1 MTQAFNLSQFANKVN
16 TSGQADLTTA
26 VTGTLPKGNGG
37 TGLTT
42 SGTSGNVLMSN
53 GTDWVSG
60 TIYATRNRI
69 INGAMTFD
77 QRNAGAATTPSV
89 TGVVYNLDRWAY
101 SNIQA
106 SKFTIQQT
114 PSATETGYAVRVG
127 AGFTNYLSTTVASAY
142 TPLTGDLFA
151 ISQFIEGSNIADLA
165 WGTSSAKTV
174 TLSFWVNSS
183 LTGTFGG
190 SISNQAL
197 DRSYPFTYTIS
208 AANTWEQK
216 TITIAGDTTGT
227 WRTDN
232 DIGIRLYLSLGAGAT
247 YTGTAGAWAA
257 AGYTNA
263 TGATNVI
270 ATASATWR
278 VTGVQL
284 EQGSTATPFERRL
297 YNQELANC
305 QRYYEIF
312 TQNANATA
320 FLSGVLVGAN
330 NWLNVFYKQTKR
342 VTPTVTAPSGWVN
355 ATPGVFPS
363 IDNCSIGGG
372 MAYFYL
378 AGTGTILTL
387 SAEL

>member
-1 MTQAFNLSQFANKVN
+1 MAMTLD
-16 TSGQADLTTA
+16 G
-26 VTGTLPKGNGG
+26 
-37 TGLTT
+37 
-42 SGTSGNVLMSN
+42 SN
-53 GTDWVSG
+53 GVTFNDSSLQG
-60 TIYATRNRI
+60 AAASPFGLKNRI
-69 INGAMTFD
+69 INGDMRID
-77 QRNAGAATTPSV
+77 QRNAGAATTPSA
-89 TGVVYNLDRWAY
+89 TGVVYNLDRWGY

-151 ISQFIEGSNIADLA
+151 ISQFIEGLNITDLA

-190 SISNQAL
+190 AIANQAL
-197 DRSYPFTYTIS
+197 NRSYPFTYTIS

-216 TITIAGDTTGT
+216 SITISGDTTGT
-227 WRTDN
+227 WRTDS
-232 DIGIRLYLSLGAGAT
+232 DIGIRLYLSLGAGAS

-284 EQGSTATPFERRL
+284 EIGTSATPFERRP
-297 YNQELANC
+297 YGQELINC
-305 QRYYEIF
+305 QRYYEKSYDYSVVPGTATGIGAVF
-312 TQNANATA
+312 T
-320 FLSGVLVGAN
+320 SGSNGGVTTSYLYSSYE
-330 NWLNVFYKQTKR
+330 YKVTKR
-342 VTPTVTAPSGWVN
+342 GTPTNTYYDQSGNSAKCNREYFGVSSTANSNLAESYFGTTNALLYSASGSN
-355 ATPGVFPS
+355 S
-363 IDNCSIGGG
+363 GGF
-372 MAYFYL
+372 AFQYVS
-378 AGTGTILTL
+378 